1 MDLTAAIHTLAEGL
15 LKDESFF
22 IVDVTASV
30 KRKPGKIVVVLDGD
44 GAVSIDDCAEL
55 SRKLSDA
62 LDSSNMLDD
71 NYQMEVTTPGLDHPL
86 RMHRQYK
93 KNIGRVLKVKL
104 KEDSQPVEGTL
115 IRVGA
120 DSLILEQSARG
131 KKESSKE
138 VGIPFVEIEK
148 AFVTISFK

>member
-1 MDLTAAIHTLAEGL
+1 

-30 KRKPGKIVVVLDGD
+30 KRKPGKIVVALDGD

-71 NYQMEVTTPGLDHPL
+71 NYQLEVTTPGLDKPL

-104 KEDSQPVEGTL
+104 KEDAQPAEGTL

-120 DSLILEQSARG
+120 DSLILEQGARG

-138 VGIPFVEIEK
+138 VEIPFVEIEK